1 VGYLEERANLTGKVA
16 AIVGG
21 AKGVGAAATKALAAA
36 GVDVAFCDVDAD
48 ALERTRL
55 EVEQLGRRVT
65 ATVTDA
71 LDPDDL
77 PGFFAAI
84 DRDFDRLDVLVNV
97 VGGVQRR
104 PFTETTPEHW
114 AGDLHR
120 NFGWAIQSTSLA
132 VARLRAGGRGG
143 SIISYT
149 TIEAHRG
156 AAWYA
161 VYAGAKAGLTNFS
174 RALAVELASEGIRVN
189 LIAPDATPSDRIT
202 KMLEEQARRAPGTM
216 SPELYARAMEIYVP
230 AGAPPSVD
238 DLADTVL
245 FLASDLSRSIT
256 GTTLHADGGTWAAS
270 GFLRWPGGRG
280 WGPAPP
286 AGLFRDDVG
295 D

>member
-1 VGYLEERANLTGKVA
+1 VGYLEQRANLAGKVA

-21 AKGVGAAATKALAAA
+21 AKGVGAAVTTALAAA
-36 GVDVAFCDVDAD
+36 GVDVAFCDIDAE
-48 ALERTRL
+48 ALERTTA

-65 ATVTDA
+65 ATITDA

-77 PGFFAAI
+77 PKFFAAI

-104 PFTETTPEHW
+104 PFTDTTPEDW
-114 AGDLHR
+114 AGDIHR
-120 NFGWAIQSTSLA
+120 NFGYAIQATSLA
-132 VARLRAGGRGG
+132 VPRMRAGGRGG
-143 SIISYT
+143 SIISFT
-149 TIEAHRG
+149 TIESHRG

-189 LIAPDATPSDRIT
+189 LIAPDTSPSARIT

-216 SPELYARAMEIYVP
+216 SPELYAKSMAIYVP
-230 AGAPPSVD
+230 AGAPPPVE
-238 DLADTVL
+238 DLADAVL

-256 GTTLHADGGTWAAS
+256 GTTMHVDGGTWAAS
-270 GFLRWPGGRG
+270 GFLRWPGDRG

-286 AGLFRDDVG
+286 AGLFRDDAG